1 MQTTFWSLLVNAL
14 CGTGDGRK
22 GNTMICDI
30 ICFQIDGLQAV
41 RKKIE
46 DDATATHDKF
56 KGVTFGG
63 EGGEGEAIEGFE
75 DEGDMPEEEEREGMY
90 GEEEVEDAAMS

>member
-1 MQTTFWSLLVNAL
+1 
-14 CGTGDGRK
+14 
-22 GNTMICDI
+22 MIRDVTRL
-30 ICFQIDGLQAV
+30 QIDGLQAV

-56 KGVTFGG
+56 KGVTFV
-63 EGGEGEAIEGFE
+63 GEGEAIEGFE

-90 GEEEVEDAAMS
+90 GGEEVEDAALS